1 MRIMSKGRFAAV
13 MIPLALAAATAG
25 SAAAAPSTNVSGST
39 VSGSTVSGSTVHR
52 ASAAAGTTRNVV
64 FLFSI
69 SGLPAGDPVMVN
81 YSSNE
86 TGVEGFAQASSGS
99 MSAAFFLSGFMEVV
113 ASSSGSLNVNATVT
127 LATGSATVTGTA
139 LIPVGTTVTMTND
152 LTKQEITLTG
162 GSFSIPSGVGVGVS
176 IPSGVG
182 VGGGV
187 GVTG

>member
-1 MRIMSKGRFAAV
+1 MMSKGRFAAV
-13 MIPLALAAATAG
+13 IIPLALAAATAG
-25 SAAAAPSTNVSGST
+25 SAAAAPSTTVSGTTVSGGTVSSST
-39 VSGSTVSGSTVHR
+39 VSSSTVHR
-52 ASAAAGTTRNVV
+52 VSAAAGTTRNVV

-99 MSAAFFLSGFMEVV
+99 MSAAFFLSGFMELV
-113 ASSSGSLNVNATVT
+113 ASSSGSLDANATVT

-162 GSFSIPSGVGVGVS
+162 GSFSILSGVGVSVGVGVGV
-176 IPSGVG
+176 
-182 VGGGV
+182 GV